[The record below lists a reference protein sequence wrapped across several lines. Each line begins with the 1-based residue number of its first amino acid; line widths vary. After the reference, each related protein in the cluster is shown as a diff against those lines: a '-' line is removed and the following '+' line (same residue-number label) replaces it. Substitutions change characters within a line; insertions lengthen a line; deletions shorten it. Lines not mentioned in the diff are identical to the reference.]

1 MLSLPVC
8 LAEWAAGLEFEVLR
22 PPPHSDWGEE
32 GGEGPDGSGEEPRVS
47 VLLSLNQFESGSCNG
62 FNSRAAA
69 SARGREGRGRD
80 ETRRRTVGEAR
91 LRPGGKSQAGM
102 GGGAGRSCLPQQG
115 PLPAC
120 RFRGRLSFPASRRAE
135 CCLAESLTRVRDAS
149 SCHVIRPL
157 CTQT

>member
-102 GGGAGRSCLPQQG
+102 GGWCWQELLTSAGSAPC
-115 PLPAC
+115 
-120 RFRGRLSFPASRRAE
+120 LSFPR
-135 CCLAESLTRVRDAS
+135 
-149 SCHVIRPL
+149 
-157 CTQT
+157 

>member
-1 MLSLPVC
+1 VLSLPVC

-80 ETRRRTVGEAR
+80 ETENCGRGATATRREE
-91 LRPGGKSQAGM
+91 PGGDGGWCWQELLTSAGS
-102 GGGAGRSCLPQQG
+102 APC
-115 PLPAC
+115 
-120 RFRGRLSFPASRRAE
+120 LSFPR
-135 CCLAESLTRVRDAS
+135 
-149 SCHVIRPL
+149 
-157 CTQT
+157 